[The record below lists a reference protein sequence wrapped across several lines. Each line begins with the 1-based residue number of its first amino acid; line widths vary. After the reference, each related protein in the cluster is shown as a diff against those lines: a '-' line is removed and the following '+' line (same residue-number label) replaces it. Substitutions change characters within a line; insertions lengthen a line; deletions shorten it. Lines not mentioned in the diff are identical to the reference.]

1 MIKVENAYFRWN
13 KNGPLILHIPKFRIR
28 CGEQIFIKGPSGSGK
43 TTLLNLL
50 GGVSIP
56 ETGMI
61 SIMNTNMSTLGSAGR
76 DAFRAEHIGYIFQ
89 MFNLIPYL
97 TLIENVTLPCR
108 FSVARRQRV
117 LSQAKTLEEE
127 AKRILSGLGLD
138 ITTLASQ
145 SVSQLSIG
153 QQQRVAAARSII
165 GSPELVIADEPTSS
179 LDRDVRSS
187 FLDLLFREVRN
198 AKTTL
203 IFVSH
208 DSSLES
214 HFDRTVSLNELNQV
228 RQQGSQ

>member
-13 KNGPLILHIPKFRIR
+13 KNDPILLHIPEFRVR
-28 CGEQIFIKGPSGSGK
+28 CGERVFIKGPSGSGK
-43 TTLLNLL
+43 TTFLNLL

-56 ETGMI
+56 ENGTI
-61 SIMNTNMSTLGSAGR
+61 SIMDTNMSALGGAGR
-76 DAFRAEHIGYIFQ
+76 DAFRAEHIGFIFQ

-97 TLIENVTLPCR
+97 SLIENVTLSCK
-108 FSVARRQRV
+108 FSPSRRQRV
-117 LSQAKTLEEE
+117 LSQAESLEEE

-138 ITTLASQ
+138 VTKLASR

-179 LDRDVRSS
+179 LDADVKSS
-187 FLDLLFREVRN
+187 FLDLLFREVRD
-198 AKTTL
+198 AGVTL

-214 HFDRTVSLNELNQV
+214 FFDRTVSLTDLNQV
-228 RQQGSQ
+228 GQRG

>member
-1 MIKVENAYFRWN
+1 MIKVENAYFKWN
-13 KNGPLILHIPKFRIR
+13 KNGPLILHIPEFRIR
-28 CGEQIFIKGPSGSGK
+28 CGEKIFIKGPSGSGK

-56 ETGMI
+56 ETGMV

-108 FSVARRQRV
+108 FSAARRQRV
-117 LSQAKTLEEE
+117 LSKAKTLEEE

-138 ITTLASQ
+138 VTKLASQ

-165 GSPELVIADEPTSS
+165 GSPELIIADEPTSS

-187 FLDLLFREVRN
+187 FLDLLFREVRDT
-198 AKTTL
+198 KTTL

-214 HFDRTVSLNELNQV
+214 HFNRTVSLNDLNQV
-228 RQQGSQ
+228 RLQG